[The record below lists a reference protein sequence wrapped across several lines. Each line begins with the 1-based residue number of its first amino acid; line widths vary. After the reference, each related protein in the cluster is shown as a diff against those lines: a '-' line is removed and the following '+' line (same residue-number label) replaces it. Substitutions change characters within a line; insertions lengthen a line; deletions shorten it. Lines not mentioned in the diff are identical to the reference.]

1 MLQSKSC
8 NLCVFW
14 ILQYKFVF
22 FLLSPEKYDFN
33 RKETIIALIACRH
46 TQTHR
51 STQSWAFAIQNPR
64 CNTSAIHT
72 HAHRA
77 KLIKSFYDWTWNEAD
92 ESFCASATL
101 LKNHLKLM
109 TTFYDT
115 FFMRWL
121 LLLCI
126 QTQSG
131 KLWLAATDVRQKC
144 VTSKDLYKFIKL
156 KIERNVR
163 KHIDESV
170 RSFLRLFWLSSA
182 NLIELNMDL
191 TIFFI
196 RVLFIAVEWILF
208 AKMKNSIEHRVY
220 IENNFLFLHL
230 FRSCCSHSKL

>member
-1 MLQSKSC
+1 
-8 NLCVFW
+8 
-14 ILQYKFVF
+14 
-22 FLLSPEKYDFN
+22 
-33 RKETIIALIACRH
+33 
-46 TQTHR
+46 
-51 STQSWAFAIQNPR
+51 
-64 CNTSAIHT
+64 
-72 HAHRA
+72 
-77 KLIKSFYDWTWNEAD
+77 
-92 ESFCASATL
+92 
-101 LKNHLKLM
+101 M
-109 TTFYDT
+109 TR

-126 QTQSG
+126 QSG

-170 RSFLRLFWLSSA
+170 CGVCVCSFLRLFWLSSA

-220 IENNFLFLHL
+220 IENNFF
-230 FRSCCSHSKL
+230 SCISFARVARIANYK